1 MWQLPWRFSFTGRS
15 WFDTEDHPHRVVIDL
30 DAFDQSANQLALGRP
45 IGSFQSITDHI
56 REEAHLADHQLQRA
70 DFLGRSL
77 QSNRLRFQRADPP
90 AQFQDAG
97 LELLAGDEALRVAG
111 RIQVP

>member
-1 MWQLPWRFSFTGRS
+1 MLMLDQTPLTSTPTCGRNHRNGRAVWTETGGRFPPKSEGGFRRNM
-15 WFDTEDHPHRVVIDL
+15 H
-30 DAFDQSANQLALGRP
+30 
-45 IGSFQSITDHI
+45 HI

-77 QSNRLRFQRADPP
+77 QSNRLRFQRADPL

-97 LELLAGDEALRVAG
+97 LELLAGDEALRVA
-111 RIQVP
+111 